1 MAEVIELKKYLKGS
15 NEEINKIFHDSVI
28 GIKKYKT
35 NNKDIPDYEL
45 ESLDFLEGYISN
57 LEIRTKDK
65 SWKPEPIE
73 NKFLKHYMFFKD
85 SFGKLLNMNCNQCLG
100 ELQKQKIMIKIAN
113 NCFPIITYEKTKIV
127 FNISEINSDNQKGTC
142 LYFNKTIFFDS
153 YECIA
158 KPNNIFI

>member
-57 LEIRTKDK
+57 LEI
-65 SWKPEPIE
+65 S
-73 NKFLKHYMFFKD
+73 L
-85 SFGKLLNMNCNQCLG
+85 S
-100 ELQKQKIMIKIAN
+100 
-113 NCFPIITYEKTKIV
+113 
-127 FNISEINSDNQKGTC
+127 
-142 LYFNKTIFFDS
+142 
-153 YECIA
+153 
-158 KPNNIFI
+158 